1 MIAPTGWRGWFA
13 IEVGSCGGR
22 RLGLV
27 IGESTPDRST
37 VIFSMDAARRVRAGS
52 YLVGVS
58 LEGCVLGIVERLV
71 AGSLLYPGDM
81 SNPLRAES
89 VRASMGGRAEYY
101 LRGSV
106 RWLARVEDLAR
117 GRIMAP
123 KHPVLPGTDVYSVS
137 KDLLSTVF
145 SPRAPGWARLGEVQ
159 PDGVEYRV
167 NLNRLTRH
175 LAILAV
181 TGGGKSNT
189 VCVLTRQ
196 LVSHGATVVLFDM
209 HGEYGDLGLGRSV
222 QEHDPASVNP
232 AALDFSEVLR
242 LVRMP
247 ANAINQE
254 RILRWA
260 WKNAIKLYRA
270 SLIRSS
276 EILDIVRG
284 LVKDLAE
291 NNRETYNKL
300 RESGG
305 SLEAPPGG
313 MKQDQAQGVLNKL
326 DDLQDY
332 YGDILNPKLPL
343 ELERVIR
350 PGGLTVFNLSS
361 LDEQGADAVVSHYLR
376 RLLQERKRFK
386 SQGKGYPSPV
396 LAVVEEAHVL
406 IPNGGD
412 TLTKYWAARVAREG
426 RKFGLGLALV
436 SQRPRNVDPDV
447 LSQTNN
453 KIILKMVEPQDI
465 RYVQAASEDL
475 TEDLSSLLPSLNPG
489 EAVVIGTM
497 TRLPAVAKIDLC
509 KGKKGGGDI
518 PLIPEE
524 RGESGEDLL
533 DQVF

>member
-1 MIAPTGWRGWFA
+1 MDGVATIREET
-13 IEVGSCGGR
+13 CGGR
-22 RLGLV
+22 KLGLV
-27 IGESTPDRST
+27 IGESAPERSI
-37 VIFSMDAARRVRAGS
+37 VIFNSEAAGSVRAGS
-52 YLVGVS
+52 YLVGMS

-71 AGSLLYPGDM
+71 AGSLLYPSDM

-117 GRIMAP
+117 GVIMAP
-123 KHPVLPGTDVYSVS
+123 KHPVLPGTEVYTVS
-137 KDLLSTVF
+137 KTLLTAVF
-145 SPRAPGWARLGEVQ
+145 APNAPGWARLGEVQ

-189 VCVLTRQ
+189 VCVLTKQ
-196 LVSHGATVVLFDM
+196 LVTRGATVVLFDM
-209 HGEYGDLGLGRSV
+209 HGEYGDLGLGPRAL
-222 QEHDPASVNP
+222 EHDPASVNP
-232 AALDFSEVLR
+232 AALSFPEVLQ
-242 LVRMP
+242 LARMP

-260 WKNAIKLYRA
+260 WKTAMKLYTA
-270 SLIRSS
+270 GAIRSS
-276 EILDIVRG
+276 EILETARA

-291 NNRETYNKL
+291 NSRRTINSVLK
-300 RESGG
+300 SGVKD
-305 SLEAPPGG
+305 LEEPPGG
-313 MKQDQAQGVLNKL
+313 VKQEQAQGVLNKL
-326 DDLQDY
+326 DDLLDY
-332 YGDILNPKLPL
+332 YSEVLNPNLPL
-343 ELERVIR
+343 ELDRVIR

-376 RLLQERKRFK
+376 RLLQERKAYK
-386 SQGKGYPSPV
+386 SQGRGYPTPV
-396 LAVVEEAHVL
+396 IAIVEEAHVL
-406 IPNGGD
+406 IPNGED

-453 KIILKMVEPQDI
+453 KIILRMVEPQDI
-465 RYVQAASEDL
+465 RYVQAASEEL
-475 TEDLSSLLPSLNPG
+475 SEDLSSLLPSLNPG
-489 EAVVIGTM
+489 EAIVIGSM
-497 TRLPAVAKIDLC
+497 TRLPALAKIDLC

-518 PLIPEE
+518 PLIPEPAT
-524 RGESGEDLL
+524 REDEDIL